1 MDWMTPELSA
11 IVVALIASPISVTI
25 VNSLT
30 IFKKNWIEN
39 RLVEIENKLEAY
51 NDQFSSYVKE
61 EASFNLEKK
70 VQKMLEQDADFSA
83 SCLNEYYTLLEKCR
97 RLNVALSRKLIEQMI
112 ELDHKISERNRK

>member
-11 IVVALIASPISVTI
+11 ILVALIASPISVTI

-30 IFKKNWIEN
+30 IFKKNGIEN
-39 RLVEIENKLEAY
+39 RLVEIENKLGAS

-83 SCLNEYYTLLEKCR
+83 SCLNEYYTLREKCR
-97 RLNVALSRKLIEQMI
+97 RLNVALSRQLIEQMI